1 MADYIRKTILSQ
13 GYARI
18 NEVKL
23 TEEKNN
29 LKSLSWLIK
38 SHAQK
43 DFCVQTF
50 SLK

>member
-23 TEEKNN
+23 TEEK
-29 LKSLSWLIK
+29 KTI
-38 SHAQK
+38 
-43 DFCVQTF
+43 
-50 SLK
+50 